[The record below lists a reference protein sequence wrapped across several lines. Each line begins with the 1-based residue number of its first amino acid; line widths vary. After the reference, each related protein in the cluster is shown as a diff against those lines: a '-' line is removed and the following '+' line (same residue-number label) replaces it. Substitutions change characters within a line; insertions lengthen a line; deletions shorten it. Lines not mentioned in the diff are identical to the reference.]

1 MLQTCNTTVHLS
13 FDLWTSPNKYAFL
26 GIVCHFIDY
35 QWKARIVLL
44 GLRLLYNSHAKVN
57 IAQLVIHVIKC
68 YRLAKLLGYCIIDNA
83 SDNNITLKEVSRYLF
98 VIKGVI

>member
-1 MLQTCNTTVHLS
+1 
-13 FDLWTSPNKYAFL
+13 
-26 GIVCHFIDY
+26 
-35 QWKARIVLL
+35 VLL